1 MKFFKTITALI
12 VRHRRS
18 AAEAS
23 SKGDADQFCLAPTRF
38 RIREGIKKNVFFGIS
53 FPNLFTHPPTP
64 GFLWDLGKRK
74 VKFGSKK
81 AIFGAIWFFLAAS
94 LKSPGHCY
102 WKREVGQRGL
112 KFWTEM
118 ENCRHTFKSSCVSNY
133 QKWTF
138 KPIWILSRTA
148 FKGHTEKRLI

>member
-53 FPNLFTHPPTP
+53 FPNM
-64 GFLWDLGKRK
+64 GGWG
-74 VKFGSKK
+74 G
-81 AIFGAIWFFLAAS
+81 
-94 LKSPGHCY
+94 
-102 WKREVGQRGL
+102 
-112 KFWTEM
+112 
-118 ENCRHTFKSSCVSNY
+118 
-133 QKWTF
+133 
-138 KPIWILSRTA
+138 
-148 FKGHTEKRLI
+148 